1 MQVDPIKL
9 TLRVPGTKRLKP
21 KYCRLRSNFAFI
33 FNLRRYSVGFCVAT
47 WDSPHVLL
55 MDEPTNHLDLETVD
69 ALVQVNPKP

>member
-1 MQVDPIKL
+1 
-9 TLRVPGTKRLKP
+9 
-21 KYCRLRSNFAFI
+21 
-33 FNLRRYSVGFCVAT
+33 LRRYSVGFCVAT